1 MRVPLPLDTP
11 DAEQP
16 ELREAGCTVGEPD
29 MSEMEGGGRVTTHC
43 TWEFH
48 ISSTEPSTTVAD
60 EVERIME
67 HLLKL
72 ESSDDRLMDAAVG
85 LDLDLMSVEIS
96 MSAEGATFE
105 EGLAIALAAIRTAIH
120 SAGGSTPDWPNFDDL
135 LPHGHDMAVEDGLIL
150 QRGELIAS

>member
-1 MRVPLPLDTP
+1 
-11 DAEQP
+11 
-16 ELREAGCTVGEPD
+16 
-29 MSEMEGGGRVTTHC
+29 MSEMEGGGPVTTHC

-48 ISSTEPSTTVAD
+48 IASAEPSATVAD
-60 EVERIME
+60 EVERIMD

-72 ESSDDRLMDAAVG
+72 ESSDGRLMDAAVG
-85 LDLDLMSVEIS
+85 LDLELMTVEIS

-105 EGLAIALAAIRTAIH
+105 EGLAIAMAAIRTAIH